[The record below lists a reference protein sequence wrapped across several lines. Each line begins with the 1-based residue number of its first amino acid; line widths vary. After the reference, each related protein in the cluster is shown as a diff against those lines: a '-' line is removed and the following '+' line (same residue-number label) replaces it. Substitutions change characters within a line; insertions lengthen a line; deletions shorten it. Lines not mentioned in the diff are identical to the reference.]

1 MITGESFNL
10 DLAGYLTYKTKRRKN
25 MKKAL
30 TFATTIMIVIAFAVI
45 NSYAQMPLPARVRIF
60 TAHPGVR
67 ILCTDA
73 KQLKEINCPEATYKN
88 PSCNGITAQT
98 MNQLGAKLC
107 DEALAVA
114 PAPQKKEETNTTP
127 TTPDNLTKSDEEKL
141 KAEAKQRVELAYDL
155 AMQTYKDIIQN
166 GIYEMYPSAMG
177 GLIVEITRNATG
189 KSFEHLLGSAFV
201 GHLLVVWT
209 EEHMKTTM
217 KCQDRSMRKD
227 YREVSDVL
235 RLADTKFLKILKTI
249 EEKAENKQ
257 NAKWM
262 MDYYYNYEVPAIKQK
277 YRNEKSIRKCN

>member
-1 MITGESFNL
+1 
-10 DLAGYLTYKTKRRKN
+10 
-25 MKKAL
+25 MKKVL
-30 TFATTIMIVIAFAVI
+30 MFVTMIITIIMFTSE
-45 NSYAQMPLPARVRIF
+45 SYAQSDSSLRVRVTKTRQGF
-60 TAHPGVR
+60 VFR
-67 ILCTDA
+67 CSNER
-73 KQLKEINCPEATYKN
+73 QSKEIRCPEATYKN
-88 PSCNGITAQT
+88 PVCNGVTDSDIK
-98 MNQLGAKLC
+98 KLANRLC
-107 DEALAVA
+107 EEALAESST
-114 PAPQKKEETNTTP
+114 PQKTEANGTSTVP
-127 TTPDNLTKSDEEKL
+127 NLTKEDQEKL
-141 KAEAKQRVELAYDL
+141 KEEAEQRIKIVYET
-155 AMQTYKDIIQN
+155 AMQIYRDTIKN

-177 GLIVEITRNATG
+177 GLIVEMMRNASG
-189 KSFEHLLGSAFV
+189 KSFEYVLGSTLA

-262 MDYYYNYEVPAIKQK
+262 MDYYYNYEVPAIREK